1 MQLTVLTWLR
11 DNSIGF
17 IGRVIEITFRLIL
30 CLLPLGVY
38 MVLLQKRSKASTIN
52 NISVYTKDYS
62 RWQHVFPGFI
72 LVSVEPEALTNY
84 FTRVNSNFQGWI
96 NRNKYLLS
104 FLFMLTVVG
113 LMILSYIRGG
123 NL

>member
-17 IGRVIEITFRLIL
+17 IGRVIEITFRLSL

-38 MVLLQKRSKASTIN
+38 MVLLQKRSKASTIH